1 MRSMPA
7 AAALLAAGVA
17 LLVATPTADAR
28 RVAVTQ
34 PSGQF
39 AQGPT
44 LVGDRIAWAE
54 EGCRRGCDPMADVYP
69 DRYRVYWWGSGGR
82 ERVARAD
89 GLRTRFGDE
98 TSTAESVS
106 FGMSSNRVALLRS
119 RVDRGPAELLREA
132 TGIHLGFL
140 GEPRKPVFWCEGGEP
155 GLTEG
160 ERPPLEMD
168 EATLAYDAAS
178 CGRPSRLA
186 IRDLASDTTRFAAQ
200 PPGSRLELIRTS
212 GRYVAVLRRLPSVE
226 TREIAVYR
234 SDTGTE
240 VYGARTPAGLAAE
253 DIDVQ
258 DDGTVA
264 LVARGRTDE
273 CDEGVLSWYSVA
285 QPTAHRLAA
294 KPCPNGVRIAR
305 GRAVV
310 FVETDEDGGEE
321 LRSVELAGE
330 TRTLVRLGRGS
341 RRVDH
346 PIFRAPAAPNPF
358 FDFDGDRIA
367 YALRDCAGNQGLH
380 LTDVGREPDEVR
392 YVGCPLRL
400 RSRRVA
406 GPRRRRLSL
415 AVRCPRGC
423 SGTAT
428 IRRGHVRLA
437 YTGYFALGPGRRQR
451 IRLIDEAAS
460 RAFRGRRAIG
470 VRIAIRTVDRTTRD
484 QRPLIRRGVLLR
496 R

>member
-1 MRSMPA
+1 MRSVPPA
-7 AAALLAAGVA
+7 AAALAAGLA
-17 LLVATPTADAR
+17 LLAPAPTADAR

-69 DRYRVYWWGSGGR
+69 DRYRVYWARSGRR
-82 ERVARAD
+82 ERLARAD
-89 GLRTRFGDE
+89 NLRTRFGDE
-98 TSTAESVS
+98 TSTEEGVS
-106 FGMSSNRVALLRS
+106 FGTSSNRVALLRS
-119 RVDRGPAELLREA
+119 RFDRSPGEVLRES
-132 TGIHLGFL
+132 TGLHLGFL
-140 GEPRKPVFWCEGGEP
+140 GQPREPVFSCAASEL
-155 GLTEG
+155 GLTG
-160 ERPPLEMD
+160 ADRPPLDMD
-168 EATLAYDAAS
+168 DATLAYDAAR

-186 IRDLASDTTRFAAQ
+186 VRDLASDTTRFAAQ
-200 PPGSRLELIRTS
+200 PADSFLELIRTS

-234 SDTGTE
+234 SDTLAE
-240 VYGARTPAGLAAE
+240 VYRARTPTGLAAE

-264 LVARGRTDE
+264 LVARGPTDE

-285 QPTAHRLAA
+285 QPTEHRLAT
-294 KPCPNGVRIAR
+294 KPCPHGVRIAR

-310 FVETDEDGGEE
+310 FVETDEDGGQE
-321 LRSVELAGE
+321 LRSAGLGGE
-330 TRTLVRLGRGS
+330 TQPLVRLGRGA
-341 RRVDH
+341 RRVEH
-346 PIFRAPAAPNPF
+346 PLFKVSAGPTPF

-367 YALRDCAGNQGLH
+367 YALRDCSGNQGLH
-380 LTDVGREPDEVR
+380 LTGVGGQPDRVR

-400 RSRRVA
+400 RSTRIA
-406 GPRRRRLSL
+406 GPSRRRLSL

-437 YTGYFALGPGRRQR
+437 YTGYFALGAGRRQR

-460 RAFRGRRAIG
+460 RAFRGRRAVR
-470 VRIAIRTVDRTTRD
+470 VRIAIRAVDRAGRD
-484 QRPLIRRGVLLR
+484 QRPLIRRGVLLGR
-496 R
+496 